1 MSNWNYDDNYASR
14 HPQRHF
20 NETSENIPEST
31 IYNRAHNTRNE
42 NNLSIPHP
50 PPATESSSGNGNSE
64 CSAMSS
70 VDISHSK
77 LTATAKEF
85 TPSAVYFNNN
95 KTGAVRKEYNKRPIE
110 HGGRFPNR
118 PSKANETE
126 PPGRRYG
133 NKKNYKL
140 QQNDVES
147 NLVAQEV
154 NNISENSGNEP
165 RASSPDH
172 RGKYYS
178 DFRNYKSKY
187 YSDNNGGGGSGSS
200 RGGQNSGQKYNNP
213 QQQKKYFGSGRT
225 MHRDSYRDDQVVS
238 SDQTAPCTTYYK
250 QPFKNGR
257 GGSSSYSQRGN
268 DRGYGRGGGNHS
280 RGNDRGGSLGNKE
293 NWRSRSDVP
302 EKDKK
307 RAEKI
312 DERRKHLNK
321 KDEHSPS
328 PSEHSQSPRPSL
340 AHSNSAM
347 SDSSSSSSATSGA
360 TVARSKSART
370 ASAAAITA
378 TLTAGSHRERLE
390 EQLRRRV
397 LECLVCCERLL
408 DSEAV
413 WSCGQCYHI
422 LHLTCIREWARS
434 SKLDN
439 GWRCPAC
446 QNVVL
451 DVPRQYFCFCGKQPN
466 PPYSPG
472 LLPHACSDSCSRLPS
487 NSNSMHQCTHPC
499 TLPCHPGPCPECER
513 PVTRQ
518 CGCGA
523 TAPTVKCSSRVAIV
537 CKGVCNKVLN
547 CVEHKCKENCHVGE
561 CKVCIE
567 VVYQE
572 CFCGKQG
579 RKLTCTVE
587 TFGTSTYCCSDTC
600 GRALPCGNHTCA
612 EPCHSGNCPPC
623 PRTPSL
629 VTRCP
634 CNQTALTEIRES
646 CLDPIPCCDKI
657 CGRPMACGQP
667 SAPHCC
673 QSVCHGG
680 ACPPCTL
687 TTMVRCRCGHMDQEM
702 NCTELT
708 TRADDAR
715 CKKKCTKK
723 RQCCKHNCNQLC
735 CIESE
740 HPCPLPCSRMLGC
753 GTHRCP
759 LLCHRGVCPRC
770 DRLTFDEL
778 TCECGAQVLFPP
790 IACGT
795 RPPPC
800 QRVCSRGRAC
810 GHDPL
815 HSCHSG
821 ECPPCTVLTRRLCHG
836 GHEYRPAIPC
846 HTDTFSCGMACN
858 KPMECGNHKCIQ
870 VCHAGDCARPCTQP
884 CQQPRPICGHPCN
897 KPCHPDSTACPISIC
912 RLQVT
917 VTCECGNRTAQR
929 SCDDLAAEYE
939 RLAMIRTA
947 AKVAEQMRN
956 AQGGA
961 VKENDGVGDNGK
973 LGGNGKKNIKILDC
987 TEECKVLERNR
998 RLAIGL
1004 QIRNPDLSSKLT
1016 PRYSEMLKDWA
1027 RKNPPFVNN
1036 VHRKL
1041 SELVELAQQSKQ
1053 RSRQYSFEVM
1063 NRPRRQLIHEY
1074 SDHFGCESHSYDDE
1088 PNRNVI
1094 VTAHRDK
1101 SWLPSYSLM
1110 EIVQRESGQRKVTGP
1125 VIGGT
1130 PAAASSTFV
1139 KLTAGNSRASSHQQ
1153 QTSSVHQAA
1162 IAATTTTASAV
1173 STGPVIDYFNYE
1185 GPEPTNNSS

>member
-1 MSNWNYDDNYASR
+1 MSNWNYDDNYG
-14 HPQRHF
+14 PGPPEQQIY
-20 NETSENIPEST
+20 ETNVSIPNAT
-31 IYNRAHNTRNE
+31 FYNRAHEACRNE
-42 NNLSIPHP
+42 NILSFHP
-50 PPATESSSGNGNSE
+50 STAMGSGSGNGNSE
-64 CSAMSS
+64 VSSALPA
-70 VDISHSK
+70 VDISQSK

-85 TPSAVYFNNN
+85 TPSGASFNNN
-95 KTGAVRKEYNKRPIE
+95 KTGAVRKEYTKKHNE
-110 HGGRFPNR
+110 HGRFTNR
-118 PSKANETE
+118 PNNKSSDKSEAE
-126 PPGRRYG
+126 PQAGRRYS
-133 NKKNYKL
+133 NKKYYQPPNP
-140 QQNDVES
+140 NDDDPSLEANVKG
-147 NLVAQEV
+147 
-154 NNISENSGNEP
+154 ENSEQ
-165 RASSPDH
+165 RAYSPEH
-172 RGKYYS
+172 RGKYPPNSRY
-178 DFRNYKSKY
+178 DNPKASKY
-187 YSDNNGGGGSGSS
+187 YSDNHEGASGVS
-200 RGGQNSGQKYNNP
+200 RGARGNTSYNYNN
-213 QQQKKYFGSGRT
+213 QQQKKKYFGSGRT
-225 MHRDSYRDDQVVS
+225 MHSFRDDKE
-238 SDQTAPCTTYYK
+238 QTAPNTAYFK
-250 QPFKNGR
+250 NQFKNGR
-257 GGSSSYSQRGN
+257 GGGGTNYSQRGN
-268 DRGYGRGGGNHS
+268 DRYGRNDGNS
-280 RGNDRGGSLGNKE
+280 RSTDTRGTDRNSNQGNKE

-302 EKDKK
+302 EKDLR
-307 RAEKI
+307 RAEMI

-321 KDEHSPS
+321 KDVHSPTPPNTS
-328 PSEHSQSPRPSL
+328 SPRPSL
-340 AHSNSAM
+340 THSTSAM
-347 SDSSSSSSATSGA
+347 SDSSSTSAASSSATGSTA
-360 TVARSKSART
+360 T
-370 ASAAAITA
+370 SAAVITT

-451 DVPRQYFCFCGKQPN
+451 DVPKQYFCFCGKQPN
-466 PPYSPG
+466 PPHSPG
-472 LLPHACSDSCSRLPS
+472 LLPHACSDSCSRVSSSTNPPL
-487 NSNSMHQCTHPC
+487 CTHPC

-513 PVTRQ
+513 PVTRP

-523 TAPTVKCSSRVAIV
+523 TAPTVKCSSRLAIV
-537 CKGVCNKVLN
+537 CKAVCNKMLN
-547 CVEHKCKENCHVGE
+547 CGEHKCAEKCHVGE
-561 CKVCIE
+561 CKQCAE
-567 VVYQE
+567 VVRQE
-572 CFCGKQG
+572 CHCGKQG
-579 RKLTCTVE
+579 RKLTCTTE
-587 TFGTSTYCCSDTC
+587 TYGTTAYCCPDTC
-600 GRALPCGNHTCA
+600 GRALACGNHTCA
-612 EPCHSGNCPPC
+612 EPCHPGDCPPC
-623 PRTPSL
+623 PRTPNL

-634 CNQTALTEIRES
+634 CNQTALVEKRES

-667 SAPHCC
+667 NSPHCC
-673 QSVCHGG
+673 QSVCHIG
-680 ACPPCTL
+680 ACPPCDL

-702 NCTELT
+702 KCNELT

-753 GTHRCP
+753 GNHRCP

-770 DRLTFDEL
+770 DRMTFDEL

-800 QRVCSRGRAC
+800 QRVCSRGRVC

-846 HTDTFSCGMACN
+846 HTDTFSCGMACG
-858 KPMECGNHKCIQ
+858 KPMDCGNHKCIQ
-870 VCHAGDCARPCTQP
+870 VCHSGDCPRPCTQP
-884 CQQPRPICGHPCN
+884 CQQPRPVCGHPCA
-897 KPCHPDSTACPISIC
+897 KPCHPDAPTCPTSIC

-917 VTCECGNRTAQR
+917 VTCECGHRTAQR
-929 SCDDLAAEYE
+929 SCEDLTVEYE
-939 RLAMIRTA
+939 RLAMIQTA

-956 AQGGA
+956 AQGGGA
-961 VKENDGVGDNGK
+961 GGSASVVVKDGDSGGREGNNGRK
-973 LGGNGKKNIKILDC
+973 SIKILEC
-987 TEECKVLERNR
+987 TEECKVFERNR

-1016 PRYSEMLKDWA
+1016 PRYNESLKDWA
-1027 RKNPPFVNN
+1027 RKNGPFVNN

-1063 NRPRRQLIHEY
+1063 NRPRRQFVHEY
-1074 SDHFGCESHSYDDE
+1074 SDHFGCETHSYDAE

-1094 VTAHRDK
+1094 ATAYRDK

-1125 VIGGT
+1125 VLGAA
-1130 PAAASSTFV
+1130 PAAASGTFV
-1139 KLTAGNSRASSHQQ
+1139 KLGGRSTTQQAPSQSQPAANIPDATAAS
-1153 QTSSVHQAA
+1153 
-1162 IAATTTTASAV
+1162 
-1173 STGPVIDYFNYE
+1173 GPVIDYFNYE
-1185 GPEPTNNSS
+1185 GPTNPS